1 MLNLLRKADDLSQ
14 QATIW
19 YVPLPKLE
27 DNPYQTRQRNDPDH
41 VLNLAASLVQM
52 APSLPDTKGLQQLPV
67 GRLVRYA
74 DGYAYPPDVYDDVDA
89 VRDLLAGDEAIVE
102 LAFGHSRRLAFL
114 VLARGAAHVFPE
126 LAGAEQIAVGDIAFD
141 AADYAAMP
149 VLLRPLSDK
158 EIWSHA
164 ITENSQRRDLTAI
177 EEAIAIERARR
188 DFHMTYDE
196 AGRIFGKSRGAAA
209 NLVRLLQLPDVYQ
222 QAILDGRI
230 TERHGRA
237 LLPALQHP
245 EWMVERYQINFI
257 AERTATDL
265 ERIVRMGVIDHENQL
280 AYQAR
285 QQMPALFVNEL
296 IALTKRF
303 LVEQWGDRDLP
314 DNPSH
319 TNGTM
324 WQEITRWLQAEQG
337 ETHRWSETDLKSAIK
352 QAVDAR
358 RIELAR
364 TQPPAAPPQGY
375 QSQATATYT
384 PTPLATADQI
394 AAAFAA
400 WLRDAAP
407 TDAQLIELS
416 ERWTF
421 AALWWPM
428 LTALKAH
435 CNGAGI
441 TDRTLAE
448 LLDAEIAVRQ
458 QAQSDDQPL
467 TTADLQ
473 IMRVVAF
480 EDTNT
485 PQWLHVQKAPVESV
499 VAPGRSLVDVFATQ
513 QPAIFDAGQMLEW
526 QTLFSQALDAIGAW
540 AQATGHQT
548 EAGAAARAL
557 RIVVEKIENDLSQ
570 G

>member
-74 DGYAYPPDVYDDVDA
+74 DGYAYPPDIYADEDA
-89 VRDLLAGDEAIVE
+89 VRDLLAGDDAIIE

-114 VLARGAAHVFPE
+114 VLARGAAHVFSE
-126 LAGAEQIAVGDIAFD
+126 LAGAEQIAVGDIDYD

-149 VLLRPLSDK
+149 VLLRPLTDQ
-158 EIWSHA
+158 EMWAHA

-177 EEAIAIERARR
+177 EEAIAIERARK
-188 DFHMTYDE
+188 DFGMTYDQ
-196 AGRIFGKSRGAAA
+196 AGKLFGKSRGAAA
-209 NLVRLLQLPDVYQ
+209 NLVRLLQLPEEFQ
-222 QAILDGRI
+222 QAILDGLLS
-230 TERHGRA
+230 ERHGRA
-237 LLPALQHP
+237 LLPALQYP
-245 EWMVERYQINFI
+245 EWMVEHFSISWITSRTV
-257 AERTATDL
+257 AEL
-265 ERIVRMGVIDHENQL
+265 ERIVTIHLQEHKNYLD
-280 AYQAR
+280 YQAR
-285 QQMPALFVNEL
+285 QQLPALFVNEL
-296 IALTKRF
+296 IGLAKRF
-303 LVEQWGDRDLP
+303 LAEQWGERDLP

-324 WQEITRWLQAEQG
+324 WQEITKWLAVERG

-364 TQPPAAPPQGY
+364 DQPPAPVATT
-375 QSQATATYT
+375 ATATYT

-400 WLRDAAP
+400 WLRDATP

-441 TDRTLAE
+441 TDRILAE

-473 IMRVVAF
+473 VMQ
-480 EDTNT
+480 
-485 PQWLHVQKAPVESV
+485 P
-499 VAPGRSLVDVFATQ
+499 APGRPLVDVFATQ
-513 QPAIFDAGQMLEW
+513 QPAIFDAAQMLAW

-540 AQATGHQT
+540 AQATGHQP
-548 EAGAAARAL
+548 EAAAAARAL

>member
-1 MLNLLRKADDLSQ
+1 MLNLLRKADDMSQ

-74 DGYAYPPDVYDDVDA
+74 DGYAYPPETYDDEDA
-89 VRDLLAGDEAIVE
+89 VRELLAGNDLVVE
-102 LAFGHSRRLAFL
+102 LSFGHSRRLAFL
-114 VLARGAAHVFPE
+114 ALARGAVHVFPE
-126 LAGAEQIAVGDIAFD
+126 LAGAEQIAFGGSAFD

-149 VLLRPLSDK
+149 VLLRPLSD
-158 EIWSHA
+158 EEMWAHA

-177 EEAIAIERARR
+177 EEAIAIERARKE
-188 DFHMTYDE
+188 FHMTYDQ
-196 AGRIFGKSRGAAA
+196 AGKLFGKSRGAAA

-222 QAILDGRI
+222 QAILDGKL

-237 LLPALQHP
+237 LLPAVKHP
-245 EWMVERYQINFI
+245 EWMADKFSVTI
-257 AERTATDL
+257 AAQRTALDL
-265 ERIVRMGVIDHENQL
+265 ERLVDVMVRQHENWL
-280 AYQAR
+280 ESQAR
-285 QQMPALFVNEL
+285 RQRPALFINEL
-296 IALTKRF
+296 VGLTQRF
-303 LVEQWGDRDLP
+303 LVEQWGRDLP
-314 DNPSH
+314 DNPAH

-324 WQEITRWLQAEQG
+324 WREITDWLGAEKG
-337 ETHRWSETDLKSAIK
+337 ATHRWLETDLKFAIK

-364 TQPPAAPPQGY
+364 NQPPAPPVATT
-375 QSQATATYT
+375 ATATYT

-400 WLRDAAP
+400 WLRDATP

-441 TDRTLAE
+441 IDRTLAE

-458 QAQSDDQPL
+458 QAQSDDQVL
-467 TTADLQ
+467 TTVDLQ

-485 PQWLHVQKAPVESV
+485 PQWLHVQQAPVESV
-499 VAPGRSLVDVFATQ
+499 VAPGSSLVDVFATQ
-513 QPAIFDAGQMLEW
+513 QPAIFDAAQMLAW
-526 QTLFSQALDAIGAW
+526 QGLFTQALDAIGAW
-540 AQATGHQT
+540 AQATGHQP
-548 EAGAAARAL
+548 EAAAAARAL
-557 RIVVEKIENDLSQ
+557 RIVVEKIENDL
-570 G
+570 

>member
-74 DGYAYPPDVYDDVDA
+74 DGYAYPPDIYDDEDA
-89 VRDLLAGDEAIVE
+89 VRTLLADNNEVIVE

-114 VLARGAAHVFPE
+114 VLANGALHVFKE
-126 LAGAEQIAVGDIAFD
+126 LDIHRAAEWRQSIAADY
-141 AADYAAMP
+141 ADYAAMP
-149 VLLRPLSDK
+149 VLLRPLSDQ
-158 EIWSHA
+158 EMWAHA

-177 EEAIAIERARR
+177 EEAIAIERARK

-196 AGRIFGKSRGAAA
+196 AGKLFGKSRGAAA
-209 NLVRLLQLPDVYQ
+209 NLVRLLQLPEKYQ
-222 QAILDGRI
+222 QAILDGRL

-237 LLPALQHP
+237 LLPALQYP
-245 EWMVERYQINFI
+245 EWMQDKYDLNWIT
-257 AERTATDL
+257 ERTAADV
-265 ERIVRMGVIDHENQL
+265 ERIVRMAVSGHENYL

-285 QQMPALFVNEL
+285 QQLPALFVNEL

-303 LVEQWGDRDLP
+303 LAEQWGDRDLP

-319 TNGTM
+319 TNGAM
-324 WQEITRWLQAEQG
+324 WQEITRWLQAERG

-364 TQPPAAPPQGY
+364 NQPPTPPLATT
-375 QSQATATYT
+375 ATATYT
-384 PTPLATADQI
+384 PTPLASGDQI

-400 WLRDAAP
+400 WLRDATP
-407 TDAQLIELS
+407 TDAQLIELRQ
-416 ERWTF
+416 RWTF

-441 TDRTLAE
+441 TDRILAE

-473 IMRVVAF
+473 VMQ
-480 EDTNT
+480 
-485 PQWLHVQKAPVESV
+485 P
-499 VAPGRSLVDVFATQ
+499 APGRLLVDVFATQ
-513 QPAIFDAGQMLEW
+513 QPAIFDAAQMLAW
-526 QTLFSQALDAIGAW
+526 QTLFTQALDAIGAW
-540 AQATGHQT
+540 AQATGHQP
-548 EAGAAARAL
+548 EAAAAARAL
-557 RIVVEKIENDLSQ
+557 RVVVEKIENDLSQ

>member
-1 MLNLLRKADDLSQ
+1 MLNLLRKADDVSQ

-74 DGYAYPPDVYDDVDA
+74 DGYAYPPDIYDDEDA
-89 VRDLLAGDEAIVE
+89 VRDLLAGGDEVIVE

-114 VLARGAAHVFPE
+114 VLARGAAHVFSE
-126 LAGAEQIAVGDIAFD
+126 LAGAEQIAVGDIDYD

-149 VLLRPLSDK
+149 VLLRPLSDQ
-158 EIWSHA
+158 EMWAHA

-177 EEAIAIERARR
+177 EEAIAIERARK
-188 DFHMTYDE
+188 DFGMTYDQ
-196 AGRIFGKSRGAAA
+196 AGKLFGKTRGAAA
-209 NLVRLLQLPDVYQ
+209 NLVRLLQLPEEFQ
-222 QAILDGRI
+222 QAILDGLLS
-230 TERHGRA
+230 ERHGRA
-237 LLPALQHP
+237 LLPALQYP
-245 EWMVERYQINFI
+245 EWMVEHFSISWITSRTV
-257 AERTATDL
+257 AEL
-265 ERIVRMGVIDHENQL
+265 ERIVTIHLQEHKNYLD
-280 AYQAR
+280 YQAR
-285 QQMPALFVNEL
+285 QQLPALFVNEL

-303 LVEQWGDRDLP
+303 LAEQWGDRDLP

-324 WQEITRWLQAEQG
+324 WQEITKWLAVERG

-364 TQPPAAPPQGY
+364 NQPPAPVATT
-375 QSQATATYT
+375 ATATCT

-400 WLRDAAP
+400 WLRDATP

-428 LTALKAH
+428 LIALKAH

-441 TDRTLAE
+441 ADRILAE

-458 QAQSDDQPL
+458 QAQSDDL

-473 IMRVVAF
+473 VM
-480 EDTNT
+480 
-485 PQWLHVQKAPVESV
+485 QHL
-499 VAPGRSLVDVFATQ
+499 
-513 QPAIFDAGQMLEW
+513 AIFDTAQMLAW
-526 QTLFSQALDAIGAW
+526 QTLFTQALDAIGAW
-540 AQATGHQT
+540 AQATGHQP
-548 EAGAAARAL
+548 EAAAAARAL